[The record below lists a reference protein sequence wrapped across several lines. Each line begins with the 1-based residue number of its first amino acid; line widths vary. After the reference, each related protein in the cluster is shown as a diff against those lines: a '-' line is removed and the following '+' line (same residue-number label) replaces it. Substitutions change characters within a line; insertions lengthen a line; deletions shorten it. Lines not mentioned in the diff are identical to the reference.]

1 MRRQG
6 APEFLHMNKVGDVSL
21 FIEQDIRDKKW
32 IAFPE
37 FVVLA
42 VNSATTVTNNEFV
55 SFFL

>member
-1 MRRQG
+1 MRGQG

-42 VNSATTVTNNEFV
+42 VN
-55 SFFL
+55 